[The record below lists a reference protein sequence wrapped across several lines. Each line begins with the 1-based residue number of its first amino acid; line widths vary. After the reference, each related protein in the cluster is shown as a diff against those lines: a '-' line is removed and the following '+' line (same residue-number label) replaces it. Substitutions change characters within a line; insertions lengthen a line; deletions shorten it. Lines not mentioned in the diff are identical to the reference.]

1 MKSRIGLPLD
11 DQLSAEQR
19 TLRDSILASRGNLD
33 GPFIPWL
40 MSPEF
45 GDLAQRL
52 GAFCRYHTQL
62 TLQESE
68 LLILCVAARFQCI
81 GEQQIHE
88 PIAKRQGISQEM
100 IDALRERRMPPLP
113 PGRLEMLHALA
124 RSLLDTNRID
134 QMLYDRSIQMLG
146 TQAIVEVVGILG
158 YYALAAF
165 TLNAFDM
172 SNAEN

>member
-1 MKSRIGLPLD
+1 MKSRIALPTD
-11 DQLSAEQR
+11 DRLSAEQR
-19 TLRDSILASRGNLD
+19 ALRDSILASRGNLD

-40 MSPEF
+40 MSPEL

-52 GAFCRYHTQL
+52 GAFCRYRTQL

-68 LLILCVAARFQCI
+68 LLILCVAARFQCV

-88 PIAKRQGISQEM
+88 PIAKQQGISQEV
-100 IDALRERRMPPLP
+100 IDAVRESRMPALP
-113 PGRLEMLHALA
+113 SGRLELLHALA
-124 RSLLDTNRID
+124 RALLDTNRID
-134 QMLYDRSIQMLG
+134 QVLYDRSIQVLG
-146 TQAIVEVVGILG
+146 TQATVEVVGILG

-172 SNAEN
+172 ST

>member
-1 MKSRIGLPLD
+1 MKSRIGLPPD
-11 DQLSAEQR
+11 DELSAVQR
-19 TLRDSILASRGNLD
+19 ALRDSILASRGNLD

-40 MSPEF
+40 MSPEL

-68 LLILCVAARFQCI
+68 LLILCVAARFDCL

-88 PIAKRQGISQEM
+88 PIAKRQGISLEV
-100 IDALRERRMPPLP
+100 IDALRERRMPPLTSA
-113 PGRLEMLHALA
+113 RLELLHALA
-124 RSLLDTNRID
+124 RALLDTNRID
-134 QMLYDRSIQMLG
+134 QGLYDRSIRLLG
-146 TQAIVEVVGILG
+146 TQAVVEAVGILG

-172 SNAEN
+172 ST

>member
-1 MKSRIGLPLD
+1 MKSRIAVPAD
-11 DQLSAEQR
+11 DQLSATQR
-19 TLRDSILASRGNLD
+19 ALRESILASRGNLD

-40 MSPEF
+40 RSPEF

-52 GAFCRYHTQL
+52 GAFCRYRTQL

-68 LLILCVAARFQCI
+68 LLILCVAARFQCL

-88 PIAKRQGISQEM
+88 PIAQREGISPQVIE
-100 IDALRERRMPPLP
+100 ALRDRRLPPLP
-113 PGRLEMLHALA
+113 SGRLELLHAVA

-134 QMLYDRSIQMLG
+134 QMLYDRAIQVLG
-146 TQAIVEVVGILG
+146 TQATVEVVGILG

-165 TLNAFDM
+165 TLNAFEM
-172 SNAEN
+172 ST

>member
-1 MKSRIGLPLD
+1 MKSRIGLPPEGE
-11 DQLSAEQR
+11 LSAEQR
-19 TLRDSILASRGNLD
+19 ALRDSILASRGNLD

-40 MSPEF
+40 MSPEL

-68 LLILCVAARFQCI
+68 LLILCVAARFDCL

-88 PIAKRQGISQEM
+88 PIAKRQGISQEV
-100 IDALRERRMPPLP
+100 IDALRERRLPPLTS
-113 PGRLEMLHALA
+113 GRLELLHALA
-124 RSLLDTNRID
+124 RALLDRNRID
-134 QMLYDRSIQMLG
+134 QVLYDRSVQVLG
-146 TQAIVEVVGILG
+146 TQAVVEVVGILG

-172 SNAEN
+172 ST